1 MPPKKQKIAETNV
14 DVGQAIEEASER
26 YRRVSHIEHVL
37 LRPEMY
43 IGSMEHHL
51 LPKVP
56 LLKPEVEPILL
67 PKLLKAGKKF
77 DKAFIEL
84 NGGPS
89 VTLSSFV
96 EESESPL
103 KQICSD
109 DEVPHSSD
117 EFDENQLDNDVVFHS
132 AAETIVD
139 SFADK
144 DEECVP
150 VIDGKILGVDVKLCD
165 TSGKYNAEKI
175 IGPGSFYYRDV
186 WVNPGLLKIFDEV
199 LMNAADNRLSNPTDG
214 ATSQTF
220 IKVLFDKETGRI
232 TVSNDGNGIPIVK
245 HKDHNLWIPE
255 MIFGHLLTSSHYE
268 NDPESV
274 AAGRHGYGAKLTNI
288 MSSEFTVTCHW
299 KDKVFIGKWS
309 DNMQKC
315 DINVSSREYS
325 NESFTEVSFVPEYDR
340 FMVEDLKKRAKY
352 EAELSK
358 KRENDRLLQATK
370 KKMVEMY
377 GEKESKIAI
386 KLLQKK
392 KSDDIKNTLADGV
405 IPADFNI
412 RDELFCIVQKRC
424 LDLAASIGSTQ
435 KVYFNDVC
443 LTPRVFSDYCRM
455 HFPEE
460 EIARQPF
467 YTAEKEFELGILF
480 QPKTAFKR
488 SFCHVSLVNGLV
500 TSQGGSH
507 LNHAQS
513 MVDKVLSEVA
523 DILKAKARVL
533 FNVTLFK
540 SNYVFFVN
548 ATVHQ
553 PKFDSQSKAKLV
565 SKHSFPELD
574 LSGLKDHILSLPF
587 LNEFCTSANL
597 VDASFLNIE
606 LRKIKD
612 KFNSRGITKL
622 VEPSTIGNPNYNHVL
637 ILTEGD
643 SAKALAVNS
652 LSLEQRKIYGV
663 FPLRGKVLNVRT
675 HPLKKLI
682 ENVEVMNVFAAIG
695 LTIGEKYESLK
706 KLRYKKILIM
716 TDQDQD
722 GMHIRGL
729 LMNLFQVLWPQL
741 LAQNPGFIS
750 IFSTPLVKARI
761 SSNVTEEFY
770 STRQYDEWR
779 ESVDPKVLKSAKIR
793 YYKGLGTSTSD
804 EGRQYFRSIDNNT
817 TEVLWNKD
825 PAVDNNVLHNMFSD
839 TTTDVR
845 KRKMIGYVPT
855 KDSFC
860 EERRGTVESFVEKD
874 LMKYAIYDNSRS
886 IVSGLDGLKTST
898 RKVLWALLKRDPP
911 SMRVSQLAGYVSEVS
926 NYHHGEKSLHGVI
939 INMAQDYTTSNN
951 INLLLPEG
959 QFGSRLGGGADFAA
973 PRYIFTKL
981 SSFAR
986 LLFPKIDDAFLE
998 YRSVDGDTVEPF
1010 SYAPII
1016 PFALVN
1022 AVTSIGYGM
1031 YCHIPSYH
1039 PMSIIDCTKRLLNGE
1054 SASEV
1059 YQPNSLSNMPVGFR
1073 GSIKQYE
1080 NQLYYTGKIDIY
1092 DGDSKIAPNTLLPK
1106 QLIIRV
1112 TELPPR
1118 LTSSSFI
1125 TFVRNKFGRYLVYI
1139 RDFCGGDHIDV
1150 ELAVD
1155 SNFLMSHMQAP
1166 SEESI
1171 LEVLGLYSPVQS
1183 ISGHVISGCSKT
1195 IVNMSLITIV
1205 EDHFRMRLSVY
1216 EKRYEAL
1223 IKSYKREIKRMDSI
1237 IRFTELITKDLSLL
1251 RLSEA
1256 QLSKKLRKE
1265 GIYEA
1270 DGADD
1275 GGDVK
1280 ETGNTVL
1287 ETLPSNGY
1295 SYLTKRPMSSLL
1307 KMNLDSF
1314 RERLKASQEKL
1325 VDFEKNVTVKDLWLK
1340 DLNALETEFLRFE
1353 KKKNAS
1359 ISNHLSQ
1366 RKMNRAITEALTKQ
1380 HFHMMQLLP
1389 SFCPEKK
1396 SVTNIYDIFRYEME
1410 KQGWDD
1416 VQKWNFSKTK
1426 VKKRQIQQKREE
1438 RIHRI
1443 EAKKAIIAARRAQLQ
1458 DKRIL
1463 KLRLQNEIRDINEN
1477 KITRHLKIQKLRE
1490 EIEKIFEGCSLDS
1503 NGSYILTE
1511 SVSAQLEDIYFRRRL
1526 IQEDIDIGVFND
1538 EGKGAVVVADQI
1550 NVQPTEVTTPCDNM
1564 IQDAGVSAILNESR
1578 RIDSF
1583 IDNEVDPSM
1592 NEIYKADNAAGIEP
1606 GDEKQ
1611 TVIDTTPLKSK
1622 QRSIRITKT
1631 KLAGNRAL
1639 RGKEKKRDDKKRNS
1653 FDKRAPDAEPPKK
1666 TQKQVRKPSIRQSK
1680 EAGKRTNNVPD
1691 TRIRRVAAKK
1701 VTQIEIVGGE
1711 PTTELVSKH
1720 PVPFAT
1726 PFSAMTAPL
1735 SLAIRPADTF
1745 ALINAALAHSVFTRR
1760 QHMTAFVT
1768 QRVGTL
1774 GAPVLGRLVSR
1785 FVF

>member
-299 KDKVFIGKWS
+299 KDKVFMGKWS
-309 DNMQKC
+309 DNMSKFSI
-315 DINVSSREYS
+315 DVKEGLDVSS
-325 NESFTEVSFVPEYDR
+325 FKTEVSFIPDYDR
-340 FMVEDLKKRAKY
+340 FFKEDAEKTKNNSMKTKSSNGSDLSTVPPEGFDAK
-352 EAELSK
+352 
-358 KRENDRLLQATK
+358 
-370 KKMVEMY
+370 
-377 GEKESKIAI
+377 GEFME
-386 KLLQKK
+386 
-392 KSDDIKNTLADGV
+392 V
-405 IPADFNI
+405 I
-412 RDELFCIVQKRC
+412 RKRC
-424 LDLAASIGSTQ
+424 LDLAASIGTQQ
-435 KVYFNDVC
+435 KVYFNDMC
-443 LTPRVFSDYCRM
+443 LTPECFGNYCRM
-455 HFPEE
+455 FFPEKE
-460 EIARQPF
+460 KGRQPF
-467 YTAEKEFELGILF
+467 IVDRPSVKLGILF
-480 QPKTAFKR
+480 RDPTTIKNGNIGTEGDTP
-488 SFCHVSLVNGLV
+488 HISLVNGLS
-500 TSQGGSH
+500 TPQGGVH
-507 LNHAQS
+507 LQFAETIISNTLLFVSA
-513 MVDKVLSEVA
+513 VLRERG
-523 DILKAKARVL
+523 RVL
-533 FNVTLFK
+533 FDMESFRKNLTIFISVIV
-540 SNYVFFVN
+540 S
-548 ATVHQ
+548 Q
-553 PKFDSQSKAKLV
+553 PKFDSQSKQKLV
-565 SKHSFPELD
+565 SKHTF
-574 LSGLKDHILSLPF
+574 LSSTRSDALAEHIMSLPF
-587 LNEFCTSANL
+587 LSSYCVSADEVDRKFLDNVLSGRNANNTKLGL
-597 VDASFLNIE
+597 VNVP
-606 LRKIKD
+606 
-612 KFNSRGITKL
+612 KL
-622 VEPSTIGNPNYNHVL
+622 VEPIKILDPNVEKTL
-637 ILTEGD
+637 IITEGD
-643 SAKALAVNS
+643 SASTLAISS
-652 LSLEQRKIYGV
+652 LSIEQRETFGV
-663 FPLRGKVLNVRT
+663 FPLRGKILNVRS
-675 HPLKKLI
+675 HRLRKIADNKEL
-682 ENVEVMNVFAAIG
+682 MNLFIAMG
-695 LTIGEKYESLK
+695 LRINDETPSVSS
-706 KLRYKKILIM
+706 LRYQRIMIM
-716 TDQDQD
+716 TDQDPD
-722 GMHIRGL
+722 GLHIRGL
-729 LMNLFQVLWPQL
+729 LLNVFDVLWPKL
-741 LAQNPGFIS
+741 VENNPGFIT
-750 IFSTPLVKARI
+750 IFSTPIVK
-761 SSNVTEEFY
+761 VTLPSGEEHQFRN
-770 STRQYDEWR
+770 TRHYDEWIN
-779 ESVDPKVLKSAKIR
+779 SCDAKTLSTIKRR
-793 YYKGLGTSTSD
+793 YYKGLGTSSTE
-804 EGRQYFRSIDNNT
+804 EGRVYFSNMDTSTTKMIWDNFSRQSL
-817 TEVLWNKD
+817 VDFFD
-825 PAVDNNVLHNMFSD
+825 PFMVA
-839 TTTDVR
+839 
-845 KRKMIGYVPT
+845 KRKEIIQKVVDSGHTCEGASATITEFVHNDLVNFGIYVNYRALPIST
-855 KDSFC
+855 
-860 EERRGTVESFVEKD
+860 
-874 LMKYAIYDNSRS
+874 
-886 IVSGLDGLKTST
+886 DGLKMSN

-1720 PVPFAT
+1720 PVPFAA

>member
-1 MPPKKQKIAETNV
+1 MGGGIRKKQTSKEVAE
-14 DVGQAIEEASER
+14 DVSKASTIYQKVSAID
-26 YRRVSHIEHVL
+26 HVL

-43 IGSMEHHL
+43 IGSIENHYISKAWMMHSDA
-51 LPKVP
+51 
-56 LLKPEVEPILL
+56 KPRIL
-67 PKLLKAGKKF
+67 PKLLPAGPKF
-77 DKAFIEL
+77 DASYKEL
-84 NGGPS
+84 HG
-89 VTLSSFV
+89 SFV
-96 EESESPL
+96 MDEDVKIESEGTESNA
-103 KQICSD
+103 D
-109 DEVPHSSD
+109 TEVISKVADNEIKGANNGDKVPN
-117 EFDENQLDNDVVFHS
+117 FD
-132 AAETIVD
+132 
-139 SFADK
+139 
-144 DEECVP
+144 
-150 VIDGKILGVDVKLCD
+150 VIEGKIGGVDQKLCVA
-165 TSGKYNAEKI
+165 GEQNVEVI
-175 IGPGSFYYRDV
+175 FGPGSLYQRDV
-186 WVNPGLLKIFDEV
+186 WENPGLLKIVDEILV
-199 LMNAADNRLSNPTDG
+199 NAADNRLSTPTDG
-214 ATSQTF
+214 TTSQTF

-926 NYHHGEKSLHGVI
+926 NYHHGEASLHGAI
-939 INMAQDYTTSNN
+939 IHMAQNYTTSNN
-951 INLLLPEG
+951 INYLHPEG
-959 QFGSRLGGGADFAA
+959 QFGSRLGGGTDSAA

-981 SSFAR
+981 DSITR
-986 LLFPKIDDAFLE
+986 LIYPKIDDNSLTYMDSDGEPVEPMCYAPVIPTAFLNGDIGIGFGFSSHFTPHDPTE
-998 YRSVDGDTVEPF
+998 LINRTRMMIKGTSAEEAYRNLTPGYVGYRGVIRKNVDGEFWCFPAVEIF
-1010 SYAPII
+1010 NGVQGDGLRSRHPIDNGHVLPRI
-1016 PFALVN
+1016 
-1022 AVTSIGYGM
+1022 IGLR
-1031 YCHIPSYH
+1031 I
-1039 PMSIIDCTKRLLNGE
+1039 
-1054 SASEV
+1054 
-1059 YQPNSLSNMPVGFR
+1059 
-1073 GSIKQYE
+1073 
-1080 NQLYYTGKIDIY
+1080 
-1092 DGDSKIAPNTLLPK
+1092 
-1106 QLIIRV
+1106 
-1112 TELPPR
+1112 TELPPMMTPEQFRSRVFSYQKDAVVEFSDFSGADHIDIDLRLKTEIWLNDAKEPTIECLLRNLGLVSKIRAANWTHSDINGAIQSYSQMQEEGIIAIAKAHYEYRLSIYEMRLKALKADAVVEFDR
-1118 LTSSSFI
+1118 LTSII
-1125 TFVRNKFGRYLVYI
+1125 TFSKMVQS
-1139 RDFCGGDHIDV
+1139 D
-1150 ELAVD
+1150 D
-1155 SNFLMSHMQAP
+1155 SIFKK
-1166 SEESI
+1166 SEEELIEFLKEKKVKEYNDSYTFLTDRPIVSFLSMNVASI
-1171 LEVLGLYSPVQS
+1171 
-1183 ISGHVISGCSKT
+1183 
-1195 IVNMSLITIV
+1195 
-1205 EDHFRMRLSVY
+1205 
-1216 EKRYEAL
+1216 EKRL
-1223 IKSYKREIKRMDSI
+1223 
-1237 IRFTELITKDLSLL
+1237 
-1251 RLSEA
+1251 
-1256 QLSKKLRKE
+1256 
-1265 GIYEA
+1265 
-1270 DGADD
+1270 
-1275 GGDVK
+1275 
-1280 ETGNTVL
+1280 NTVKL
-1287 ETLPSNGY
+1287 E
-1295 SYLTKRPMSSLL
+1295 K
-1307 KMNLDSF
+1307 
-1314 RERLKASQEKL
+1314 ERLKS
-1325 VDFEKNVTVKDLWLK
+1325 VTPKDLWEE
-1340 DLNALETEFLRFE
+1340 DLAVLDVAC
-1353 KKKNAS
+1353 KKKADTKKKTTDSILAQRKIKMMSLMDLYKSPMGANAIKHMPSFSTTKKRFSINEAIKAEMMVMGWSEDKLWRSSVRRVEGRKKLTDRRHKLKEVERNARTVARTVKKKGIPDSDNDDDNENKHDNKSEPSSS
-1359 ISNHLSQ
+1359 ISNSAMSSSAVAGD
-1366 RKMNRAITEALTKQ
+1366 KPLT
-1380 HFHMMQLLP
+1380 
-1389 SFCPEKK
+1389 
-1396 SVTNIYDIFRYEME
+1396 
-1410 KQGWDD
+1410 
-1416 VQKWNFSKTK
+1416 
-1426 VKKRQIQQKREE
+1426 
-1438 RIHRI
+1438 
-1443 EAKKAIIAARRAQLQ
+1443 A
-1458 DKRIL
+1458 
-1463 KLRLQNEIRDINEN
+1463 
-1477 KITRHLKIQKLRE
+1477 
-1490 EIEKIFEGCSLDS
+1490 
-1503 NGSYILTE
+1503 
-1511 SVSAQLEDIYFRRRL
+1511 
-1526 IQEDIDIGVFND
+1526 
-1538 EGKGAVVVADQI
+1538 
-1550 NVQPTEVTTPCDNM
+1550 
-1564 IQDAGVSAILNESR
+1564 
-1578 RIDSF
+1578 
-1583 IDNEVDPSM
+1583 
-1592 NEIYKADNAAGIEP
+1592 
-1606 GDEKQ
+1606 
-1611 TVIDTTPLKSK
+1611 
-1622 QRSIRITKT
+1622 
-1631 KLAGNRAL
+1631 
-1639 RGKEKKRDDKKRNS
+1639 
-1653 FDKRAPDAEPPKK
+1653 
-1666 TQKQVRKPSIRQSK
+1666 
-1680 EAGKRTNNVPD
+1680 
-1691 TRIRRVAAKK
+1691 
-1701 VTQIEIVGGE
+1701 
-1711 PTTELVSKH
+1711 
-1720 PVPFAT
+1720 